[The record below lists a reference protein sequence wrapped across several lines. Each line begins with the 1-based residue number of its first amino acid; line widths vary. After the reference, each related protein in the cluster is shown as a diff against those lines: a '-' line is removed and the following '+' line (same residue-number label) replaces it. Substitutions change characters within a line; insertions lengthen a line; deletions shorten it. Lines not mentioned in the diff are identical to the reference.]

1 MLVQHMVKV
10 DISGCGM
17 ITDANIEHLVQV
29 FQHLQILRFGNN
41 SNISDQAMKSIAI
54 SLKDLHT
61 LDIRYFEKIVLD
73 IEFIMFQLLPEHI

>member
-1 MLVQHMVKV
+1 MVEV

-61 LDIRYFEKIVLD
+61 LDIRYFDKIVLEID
-73 IEFIMFQLLPEHI
+73 FLICQLLPEHI